1 MFLNKSNPVD
11 ALLKKSSNI
20 LDVFTKTVTE
30 LTAVNEEI
38 AGVTQQKEIEKAEL
52 EKDITTLNERSA
64 ENSKVIDKIKNIF
77 S

>member
-20 LDVFTKTVTE
+20 LDVFTKTITE

-38 AGVTQQKEIEKAEL
+38 AGVTQKKEIEKAEL
-52 EKDITTLNERSA
+52 EKDITILNERSA